1 MCFSIVIVDF
11 SSNTT
16 QKADTLTDVFIAIFK
31 TINPFVPN
39 APFFSPWQYRWV
51 VGHSWSIV

>member
-51 VGHSWSIV
+51 VGHS